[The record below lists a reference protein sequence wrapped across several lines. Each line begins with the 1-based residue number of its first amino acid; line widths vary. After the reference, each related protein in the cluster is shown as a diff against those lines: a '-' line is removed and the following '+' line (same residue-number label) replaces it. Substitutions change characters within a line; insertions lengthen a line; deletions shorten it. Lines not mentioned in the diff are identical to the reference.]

1 MPIRAQ
7 TLQREWAQGS
17 YILNYY
23 RKFDNQKD
31 EKTDELRCTVRQFS
45 DQTLQLECIIISELV
60 KKKKGGHTIDMCLLD
75 MPHKH
80 SSENK

>member
-23 RKFDNQKD
+23 RKFDNQK
-31 EKTDELRCTVRQFS
+31 KMKRLTSLGVQFGNFPTKHS
-45 DQTLQLECIIISELV
+45 SLNALLYQNSS
-60 KKKKGGHTIDMCLLD
+60 KKKKEAIR
-75 MPHKH
+75 
-80 SSENK
+80 